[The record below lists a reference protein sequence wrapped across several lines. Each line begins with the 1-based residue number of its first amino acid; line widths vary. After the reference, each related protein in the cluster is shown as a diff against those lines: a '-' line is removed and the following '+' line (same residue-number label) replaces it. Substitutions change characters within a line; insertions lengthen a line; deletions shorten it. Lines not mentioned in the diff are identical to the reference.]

1 MFDDGGNDGAAPTL
15 AMLQTR
21 LGESA
26 LQRVRRELTG
36 TTGGSPHHYCM
47 QPTPLLQAAHTTI
60 TAMAFDS
67 NGPLSPYCSGL
78 HTYRLYSYGHEK
90 VRS

>member
-1 MFDDGGNDGAAPTL
+1 MFDDGGHDGAAPTL

-36 TTGGSPHHYCM
+36 TTGGSPHHYCR
-47 QPTPLLQAAHTTI
+47 QPTPLLQVRRELTGTTGGALWLRFGTCARGTWRVAAC
-60 TAMAFDS
+60 
-67 NGPLSPYCSGL
+67 L
-78 HTYRLYSYGHEK
+78 
-90 VRS
+90 